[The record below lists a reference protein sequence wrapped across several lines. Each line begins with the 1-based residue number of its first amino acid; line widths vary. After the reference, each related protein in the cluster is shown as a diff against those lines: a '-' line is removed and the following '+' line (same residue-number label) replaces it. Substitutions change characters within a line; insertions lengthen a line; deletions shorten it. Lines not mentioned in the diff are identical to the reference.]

1 MGKVP
6 LSFAKEDAMK
16 KTQTPKKLS
25 LHRETVRQLE
35 SFDLREVQ
43 GGAPTISTVSSSP
56 SGEDC
61 CITR

>member
-1 MGKVP
+1 
-6 LSFAKEDAMK
+6 MK
-16 KTQTPKKLS
+16 KAQTPKKLS

-43 GGAPTISTVSSSP
+43 GGAPTITTISSSP